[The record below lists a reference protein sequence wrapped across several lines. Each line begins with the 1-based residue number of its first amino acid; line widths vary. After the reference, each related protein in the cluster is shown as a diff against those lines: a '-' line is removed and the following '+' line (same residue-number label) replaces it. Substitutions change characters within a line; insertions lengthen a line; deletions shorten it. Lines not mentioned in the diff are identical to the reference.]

1 MKNTILKTALLFSVL
16 LLSSNLFAQEKDP
29 VLLTV
34 DGQSISLSEFEAVY
48 KKNNRDE
55 VVDQKDLEEYL
66 ELYINFRLK
75 VREAESLGS
84 LRS

>member
-1 MKNTILKTALLFSVL
+1 MKNSILKTALLFSVL
-16 LLSSNLFAQEKDP
+16 LCGSDLFAQEKDP

-34 DGQSISLSEFEAVY
+34 DGQSITLSEFEAVY

-66 ELYINFRLK
+66 GWPQVLSWLLI
-75 VREAESLGS
+75 
-84 LRS
+84 

>member
-16 LLSSNLFAQEKDP
+16 LYSSALLAQEKDP

-34 DGQSISLSEFEAVY
+34 DGQNITLSEFEAVY

-75 VREAESLGS
+75 VREGPDSSGAAE
-84 LRS
+84 